1 MFYGMH
7 SSHTSKYD
15 YVYMLNREANLKH
28 QPEKTVT
35 LYRNCISLH
44 IFKAV
49 KLILFLKL
57 AYKCIYFLDFYPA
70 TGMCRGQ
77 QIL

>member
-1 MFYGMH
+1 MH
-7 SSHTSKYD
+7 SPHTSKYD
-15 YVYMLNREANLKH
+15 YVYMLNREANLHTNLKKK
-28 QPEKTVT
+28 KTIP

-44 IFKAV
+44 ISKAV

-70 TGMCRGQ
+70 TRICRGQ